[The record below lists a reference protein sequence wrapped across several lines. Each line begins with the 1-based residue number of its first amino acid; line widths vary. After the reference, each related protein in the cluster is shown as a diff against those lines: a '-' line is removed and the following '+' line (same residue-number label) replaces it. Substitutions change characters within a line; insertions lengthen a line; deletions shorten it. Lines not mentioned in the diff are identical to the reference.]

1 MADENN
7 NENDDN
13 NQENFP
19 LVARVVNDGEDEQ
32 EADRKLDEEF
42 AAPALYTGTEQ
53 TTEPQD
59 PAKEEI
65 IDAEFSEVQP
75 ETAQPQTE
83 QLDDDDLLRRY
94 IRDFDRYTGD
104 KKEKLNSMI
113 DSLQTIENEM
123 VRKKIEE
130 EIQAYQEKMEEEMEK
145 MKALASFYHENKF
158 DHKFPADALSLI
170 GSTDYQQTMFGTRMV
185 LAAADGNSQITV
197 GKNGV
202 SMQAKAHTQVGYDL
216 MAATL
221 ISTGGSQF
229 KIRGFLGNSMSN
241 TQKSMFAA
249 GLVKQF
255 EFPKGIDVKLDNG
268 ETINV
273 KSLRDLKQQNLG
285 QNEYKR
291 ALKTMA
297 ATMINKHMKNV
308 PQNDPRFLEGVV
320 NRLPRWEPT
329 TPSADAE
336 NKGPQPEP
344 EAPAP
349 ILETEQKHQEPETQ
363 NIGLS
368 SKSAPAGLLENAAE
382 PTGRVVKLANGKE
395 VTVYETPY
403 QSDDLGPEHRAYEE
417 KVDLVGQAYSDI
429 GSLDK
434 KERVEQG
441 ISMKHYLGANSAHNT
456 INRLEDARKAILSK
470 HEDGTIDDAQKAEL
484 MSDLRSSYKDMT
496 ASLEGTKDGIKKQFA
511 QPAFREQMNKMMDRA
526 NSIINRAEKPEE
538 FAQNQSQ
545 EYRQSGPTNTA
556 QQKRKPGSNGPAAA

>member
-53 TTEPQD
+53 TTEPQA
-59 PAKEEI
+59 PAEEEI

-75 ETAQPQTE
+75 ETAQPQPQAEHAQPQTE
-83 QLDDDDLLRRY
+83 QLDDDDLLRRH
-94 IRDFDRYTGD
+94 IRDFDRYWNDLTEPLG
-104 KKEKLNSMI
+104 
-113 DSLQTIENEM
+113 QIENETA
-123 VRKKIEE
+123 R
-130 EIQAYQEKMEEEMEK
+130 EKYAAQLEEEMNK

-158 DHKFPADALSLI
+158 KDRFPADSLSLI
-170 GSTDYQQTMFGTRMV
+170 GSMSFENRLLGPYMLLTTP
-185 LAAADGNSQITV
+185 DGSAQVTV
-197 GKNGV
+197 SKNGV
-202 SMQAKAHTQVGYDL
+202 SLDAKAHTQPAYDL
-216 MAATL
+216 MASAL
-221 ISTGGSQF
+221 VAKGGNKF
-229 KIRGFLGNSMSN
+229 KVMNMSK
-241 TQKSMFAA
+241 TQKSMFTA
-249 GLVKQF
+249 GLIKQYQ
-255 EFPKGIDVKLDNG
+255 FPEGIDVKLDNG

-297 ATMINKHMKNV
+297 ATVINKHMKNV

-320 NRLPRWEPT
+320 NRLPRWELT

-363 NIGLS
+363 NIGLAP
-368 SKSAPAGLLENAAE
+368 KSEPAGLLENAAE